1 VIVVKKAAEHRRTP
15 KALHAK
21 LSMTD
26 FRFAK
31 LATGRVRPMADFWSA
46 TRHRVAFSQSRG
58 GNRHI
63 DYSPITSHHSLAKA
77 FGVHLFLTA
86 RV

>member
-1 VIVVKKAAEHRRTP
+1 VIVAKKAAEHRRTP
-15 KALHAK
+15 KALRAK
-21 LSMTD
+21 FSMTD

-46 TRHRVAFSQSRG
+46 TPYRVAFSQRRI

-63 DYSPITSHHSLAKA
+63 DYSLITSHHSLAKA
-77 FGVHLFLTA
+77 FGVQLFQT

>member
-15 KALHAK
+15 KALRTK

-31 LATGRVRPMADFWSA
+31 VWSA
-46 TRHRVAFSQSRG
+46 TRHRVAFSQSRI

-63 DYSPITSHHSLAKA
+63 DYSLITSHHSLAKA
-77 FGVHLFLTA
+77 FGVLFFPNA
-86 RV
+86 GVVQW